1 MPCPVYKLGAV
12 GWEDCC
18 LGMDWSS
25 VSSWWPSVLYLT
37 CSYWVLSLSL
47 LAGAPHQK
55 CSHVSLHVNK
65 WFRSGSPPPA
75 KCCAHWGWTKFQ
87 CLCWHAVHPY
97 WPVAVNSL
105 SAQSCMPSPSG
116 RNIPGSSLHINPLL
130 FPGPLNCVGG
140 NPFSFPSR
148 LFPLPTLETISVS
161 LCLEMDGPYFVIC
174 EPHHDECGTE
184 LLRQCPKA
192 GLNHGD

>member
-1 MPCPVYKLGAV
+1 MTILSCIPGEHQCLLFRHQALALPAHAATRGLVQDWPPLRTTTLQLREGAEGCV
-12 GWEDCC
+12 
-18 LGMDWSS
+18 
-25 VSSWWPSVLYLT
+25 
-37 CSYWVLSLSL
+37 
-47 LAGAPHQK
+47 LAGALHQK

-174 EPHHDECGTE
+174 EPHHDES
-184 LLRQCPKA
+184 A
-192 GLNHGD
+192 A